1 MKRKNL
7 FLIPAL
13 FLIST
18 LCLINVSCFS
28 GFQEKGEVTVT
39 FSESTL
45 RHIMARGADISEE
58 QEDFDLSDLIPDS
71 EEYKDFIALYQ
82 IMQNKP
88 MEIFAG
94 VTKSDIRSA
103 EVCTFTLII

>member
-39 FSESTL
+39 FSESTI
-45 RHIMARGADISEE
+45 RQIMARGADISEKQAKE
-58 QEDFDLSDLIPDS
+58 LFVLRNRMTPA
-71 EEYKDFIALYQ
+71 K
-82 IMQNKP
+82 QN
-88 MEIFAG
+88 
-94 VTKSDIRSA
+94 V
-103 EVCTFTLII
+103 L